1 MMHQIED
8 FLSRGVA
15 GRLLALAKSSRPA
28 TRAAWAALR
37 LYQDVTGATPNE
49 HRQLREMEPAPPAG
63 DGPRV
68 LIFSLRG
75 WTAHLAWETTV
86 ARALHVRG
94 AGTLTVLCDRVLPA
108 CEPRTVLDD
117 YPSTCDRCMSQ
128 SGRFLEETGLPY
140 TWLSEYVTPDEVDA
154 FARQTA
160 NLDYDA
166 LGALMGEGLPVGE
179 LIGASVNRHLLGGAQ
194 RGDPAHFAATRRF
207 AAAGLVAAAAVE
219 RLLDDYRP
227 DAVLVMN
234 GLFYAEAI
242 LMTAARRRGIT
253 AWSYERGKRG
263 GGLIFGRDTPVL
275 RQDFAER
282 WAERAQTPLTDAQAA
297 ALDTYLGGR
306 TRGNVGIERIWPE
319 MEAVEPPESGKPTAV
334 LFTNVLWDTAVYQ
347 TDIGFESM
355 AEWVVET
362 IRWFEA
368 HPEKQLVV
376 RVHPAE
382 VRLPF
387 KTSQEQVLD
396 RVRAALPILPPNVRI
411 VPPESAANSYALL
424 DAADVALVYTST
436 VGLEAALR
444 GIPTVV
450 AGRVHYRSKGF
461 TLDPDTPDGYAGVLD
476 MAFARGQLSE
486 ADIQLA
492 QRYAYLYFFEEI
504 IPFEA
509 VEEGPRSYVTFHYRR
524 SEALAPGRDRALDAI
539 CDALLGGQPL
549 RNPYA

>member
-1 MMHQIED
+1 MHHLED

-37 LYQDVTGATPNE
+37 LYQDVTGAAPNE

-94 AGTLTVLCDRVLPA
+94 ADTLTVLCDRVLPA

-117 YPSTCDRCMSQ
+117 YQSTCDRCMSQ
-128 SGRFLEETGLPY
+128 SGRFLKETGLPY

-166 LGALMGEGLPVGE
+166 LDALMGEGLPVGK

-194 RGDPAHFAATRRF
+194 VADPEHLAVMRRF
-207 AAAGLVAAAAVE
+207 GAAGLAVAVAVE

-227 DAVLVMN
+227 DVILVMN

-242 LMTAARRRGIT
+242 LMGAARRRGVT
-253 AWSYERGKRG
+253 AWSYERGKRN
-263 GGLIFGRDTPVL
+263 GGLIFGRDIPVL
-275 RQDFAER
+275 RQDFEGR

-297 ALDTYLGGR
+297 ALDAYLGGR
-306 TRGNVGIERIWPE
+306 TQGNVGIERIWPE
-319 MEAVEPPESGKPTAV
+319 MEADESLASDKPTAV

-347 TDIGFESM
+347 TDIGFDSM

-362 IRWFEA
+362 IRWFEG

-387 KTSQEQVLD
+387 KTSQEQALD
-396 RVRAALPILPPNVRI
+396 RVRGAVPALPPNVRI
-411 VPPESAANSYALL
+411 VPPESTASSYALL
-424 DAADVALVYTST
+424 DEADVALVYTST
-436 VGLEAALR
+436 VGLEAALT

-450 AGRVHYRSKGF
+450 AGRVHYRGKGF
-461 TLDPDTPDGYAGVLD
+461 TLDPDTAAGYAEALD
-476 MAFARGQLSE
+476 TAFARGQLSQG
-486 ADIQLA
+486 DIQLA

-524 SEALAPGRDRALDAI
+524 NEALAPGRDRALDAI
-539 CDALLGGQPL
+539 CDALLTGQSL
-549 RNPYA
+549 RNPHA

>member
-1 MMHQIED
+1 MMHHLED
-8 FLSRGVA
+8 FLSRGWA

-28 TRAAWAALR
+28 ARAAWAALR
-37 LYQDVTGATPNE
+37 LYQNVTGAAPNE

-75 WTAHLAWETTV
+75 WTAHLAWETTL

-94 AGTLTVLCDRVLPA
+94 AGTLTVLCDRALPA
-108 CEPRTVLDD
+108 CEPRIALDD
-117 YPSTCDRCMSQ
+117 YPSTCDRCMGQ

-140 TWLSEYVTPDEVDA
+140 TWLSEYVTPAEVDA
-154 FARQTA
+154 FTRQTA

-166 LGALMGEGLPVGE
+166 LGALAWGDIPVGR
-179 LIGASVNRHLLGGAQ
+179 LIGASVNRHLLGGAG
-194 RGDPAHFAATRRF
+194 RGDPAHLAATRRF
-207 AAAGLVAAAAVE
+207 AAAGLAAAAAAE

-227 DAVLVMN
+227 NTILVMN

-242 LMTAARRRGIT
+242 LMAAARQRGIT
-253 AWSYERGKRG
+253 AWSYERGKRN
-263 GGLIFGRDTPVL
+263 GGLIFGRDAPVL
-275 RQDFAER
+275 RQDFAAR
-282 WAERAQTPLTDAQAA
+282 WAERASTPLTDAQAA
-297 ALDTYLGGR
+297 ALDAYLGGR
-306 TRGNVGIERIWPE
+306 ARGDVGIERIWPE
-319 MEAVEPPESGKPTAV
+319 MDAVEPPAPDKPTAV
-334 LFTNVLWDTAVYQ
+334 LFTNVLWDTAVYE
-347 TDIGFESM
+347 TDIGFGSM
-355 AEWVVET
+355 AEWVIET
-362 IRWFEA
+362 IFWFKA

-387 KTSQEQVLD
+387 KTSQEKVLD
-396 RVRAALPILPPNVRI
+396 YVRTALGVPPSNVRI
-411 VPPESAANSYALL
+411 IPPESAASSYALL

-444 GIPTVV
+444 GLPTVV
-450 AGRVHYRSKGF
+450 AGRVHYRGKGF
-461 TLDPDTPDGYAGVLD
+461 TLDPPTPDDYADALD
-476 MAFARGQLSE
+476 TAFARGPLSG

-492 QRYAYLYFFEEI
+492 RRYAYLYFFEEI
-504 IPFEA
+504 IPFEP

-539 CDALLGGQPL
+539 CDALLTGGPL
-549 RNPYA
+549 RNPHA

>member
-1 MMHQIED
+1 MHQIED

-49 HRQLREMEPAPPAG
+49 HRQLREMEPPLPAG

-75 WTAHLAWETTV
+75 WTAHLAWETTI

-94 AGTLTVLCDRVLPA
+94 AGTRTVLCDRILPA

-117 YPSTCDRCMSQ
+117 YPSTCDRCMGQ
-128 SGRFLEETGLPY
+128 SGRFLKETGLPY
-140 TWLSEYVTPDEVDA
+140 AWLSEYVSPEEVA
-154 FARQTA
+154 GFVGQTA
-160 NLDYDA
+160 DLGYEA
-166 LGALMGEGLPVGE
+166 LGALTGEGLPVGK

-194 RGDPAHFAATRRF
+194 MGDPAHLAATRRF
-207 AAAGLVAAAAVE
+207 AAAGLAAAAAVE
-219 RLLDDYRP
+219 RLLDDYQP
-227 DAVLVMN
+227 DAALAMN

-242 LMTAARRRGIT
+242 LMAAARRRGIT

-263 GGLIFGRDTPVL
+263 GGLIFGRDIPVL

-282 WAERAQTPLTDAQAA
+282 WAERAGTPLTDAQAA
-297 ALDTYLGGR
+297 ALDAYLGGR
-306 TRGNVGIERIWPE
+306 TQGNVGIERIWPE
-319 MEAVEPPESGKPTAV
+319 MEAVEPPASDKPTAV

-362 IRWFEA
+362 IRWFEG

-396 RVRAALPILPPNVRI
+396 RVREALPALPPNVRI

-436 VGLEAALR
+436 VGLEAALM

-450 AGRVHYRSKGF
+450 VGRVHYRGKGF
-461 TLDPDTPDGYAGVLD
+461 TLDPDTPDSYAGALEV
-476 MAFARGQLSE
+476 AFRRGQLSE
-486 ADIQLA
+486 ADIQLV

-539 CDALLGGQPL
+539 CDALLGGLPL